1 MKRVGPLLKEL
12 WWPMALAVLFITAWF
27 YKQELLIKLGAETA
41 AQLKTMFPDMLGIGI
56 CLSLAYLVNRSLAA
70 VFWNPLSRRVP
81 VPRLLRDV
89 VAMII
94 YGLAVTAIVGVVF
107 QKPIAPYLA
116 ASGAGAIVIGL
127 ALRNVIL
134 DVFIGLAVNFDR
146 AFQIGDFISV
156 SGGPAGRVIE
166 FNWRTTRLLTTEG
179 NILVIPNGKLGESTV
194 TNLSRPEPTSRLEL
208 SVFLDF
214 DVPAER
220 ALRVLHA
227 AVHSSAG
234 KAGILENP
242 APTAQINGIKPEG
255 VEYKI
260 KYYQDPRLADSNGT
274 PVDVLKA
281 PSKAQHEVWK
291 AVIDQLQRAGLQPA
305 TPKQEI
311 LHAPR
316 ALELPE
322 TQSVDDRTAL
332 LGHVE
337 LFESLTMEERMQLGQ
352 QMRERL
358 FPAGEAVIRS
368 GDQGDSMFVLSE
380 GLLEVKISVKE
391 GQTPQR
397 VARLE
402 AGMFFGEMSMLT
414 GEPRSASVIAVTNV
428 LVYEISKD
436 VIAALIQSRPELTEM
451 IAQTVTNRK
460 LRNAEVVAKA
470 STTTLAAE
478 KKSMTAQLVGKMLSF
493 LGLKSKEVKPT
504 RQFVETSTVPTFS

>member
-1 MKRVGPLLKEL
+1 MKRFGPLLKEL
-12 WWPMALAVLFITAWF
+12 WWPLALAGLFITAWV
-27 YKQELLIKLGAETA
+27 YQQELVMKLGIETA
-41 AQLKTMFPDMLGIGI
+41 AQLRNIFPYLLGIGI
-56 CLSLAYLVNRSLAA
+56 CMSLAYLLNRSLAA
-70 VFWNPLSRRVP
+70 VFWEPLNRRVP

-107 QKPIAPYLA
+107 KEPIAPFWA

-146 AFQIGDFISV
+146 AFQIGDYITV
-156 SGGPAGRVIE
+156 SGGPAGRVME

-179 NILVIPNGKLGESTV
+179 NILVIPNGKLGESVV
-194 TNLSRPEPTSRLEL
+194 TNHSRPEPTSRLEL

-214 DVPAER
+214 HVPAER

-227 AVHSSAG
+227 AVHCAAG

-242 APTAQINGIKPEG
+242 APTAQINGIKPDG

-260 KYYQDPRLADSNGT
+260 KYYLDPRLADTKGA
-274 PVDVLKA
+274 PVDLLKA

-291 AVIDQLQRAGLQPA
+291 AVIEHLNRAGMQPA
-305 TPKQEI
+305 TPKREI

-322 TQSVDDRTAL
+322 THSLDDRVAL

-337 LFESLTMEERMQLGQ
+337 LFESLTMEEQTLLGR
-352 QMRERL
+352 QMSERL
-358 FPAGEAVIRS
+358 FPAGEAVIRG
-368 GDQGDSMFVLSE
+368 GDQGDSMFVLCE

-428 LVYEISKD
+428 LVYEISKN
-436 VIAALIQSRPELTEM
+436 VIATLIQSRPELAEM

-460 LRNAEVVAKA
+460 MRNAEVVAKA
-470 STTTLAAE
+470 NATTLAAE
-478 KKSMTAQLVGKMLSF
+478 KKSMTAQLVGRMLSF
-493 LGLKSKEVKPT
+493 LGLKSKEAKPV